1 MTYFFITLP
10 FIVMAWILYTSKNVL
25 LCVGRWFLSCRY
37 QIESSGDIAFG
48 QNKSYLIMPNHPA
61 IVDPIILVSELHRRG
76 LSLCPLVDESFFSN
90 GFVRHVLALFNSV
103 RVPDFRRANFRPFLK
118 VRPTYKASL
127 KRAKALSYSVL
138 ALLTAGENVLLY
150 PSGHITADGRESL
163 ENRQLAF
170 NVISQLPKGVEVIGV
185 RIRGLFGSTW
195 SRAGGVPPPPFV
207 KTLVK
212 SVLTWPFSVFRRRRS
227 VSIYAENMTAKVI
240 EWSKLPRAGFNRM
253 LEQWYNADLEMKGL
267 DKEPA
272 T

>member
-1 MTYFFITLP
+1 MTFLFITLP
-10 FIVMAWILYTSKNVL
+10 FFVLAWIFYTNKNVL
-25 LCVGRWFLSCRY
+25 LCVGRWFLSRRY
-37 QIESSGDIAFG
+37 QIKNSGDLVFAPHK
-48 QNKSYLIMPNHPA
+48 NYLIMPNHPA
-61 IVDPIILVSELHRRG
+61 IVDPAILVSELHRRG

-90 GFVRHVLALFNSV
+90 GFVRHILALFNSV

-118 VRPTYKASL
+118 VRPTHKASL

-150 PSGHITADGRESL
+150 PSGHITADGRECL

-170 NVISQLPKGVEVIGV
+170 NVISQLPKGVEVVGV
-185 RIRGLFGSTW
+185 RIRGLFGSKW
-195 SRAGGVPPPPFV
+195 SRAGGNPPPPFV
-207 KTLVK
+207 KTLMK
-212 SVLTWPFSVFRRRRS
+212 SILIWPFSIFRRRRR

-240 EWSKLPRAGFNRM
+240 EWSKLPRAGFNGM
-253 LEQWYNADLEMKGL
+253 LEHWYNADLEMKGL

>member
-1 MTYFFITLP
+1 MTFFFITLP
-10 FIVMAWILYTSKNVL
+10 FFVLAWIFYTNKNVL
-25 LCVGRWFLSCRY
+25 LCVGRWFLSRRY
-37 QIESSGDIAFG
+37 QIKNSGDIVFAP
-48 QNKSYLIMPNHPA
+48 NKNYLIMPNHPA
-61 IVDPIILVSELHRRG
+61 IVDPLILVSELHRRG
-76 LSLCPLVDESFFSN
+76 MNICPLVDESFFSN

-118 VRPTYKASL
+118 VRPTHKASL

-150 PSGHITADGRESL
+150 PSGHITADGRECL

-185 RIRGLFGSTW
+185 RIRGLFGSKW
-195 SRAGGVPPPPFV
+195 SRARGNPPPPFV
-207 KTLVK
+207 KTLMK
-212 SVLTWPFSVFRRRRS
+212 SILIWPFSVFRRRRS

-240 EWSKLPRAGFNRM
+240 EWSKLPRAGFNKK
-253 LEQWYNADLEMKGL
+253 LEQWYNADLKIRGL

>member
-1 MTYFFITLP
+1 MTFVFITLP
-10 FIVMAWILYTSKNVL
+10 FLVMGWIFYTNKNVL
-25 LCVGRWFLSCRY
+25 LCVGRWFLSRRY
-37 QIESSGDIAFG
+37 QIKSSGDLVFSP
-48 QNKSYLIMPNHPA
+48 NKNYLILPNHPA
-61 IVDPIILVSELHRRG
+61 LVDPLILVSELHRRG
-76 LSLCPLVDESFFSN
+76 MNICPLVDESFFSN

-118 VRPTYKASL
+118 VRPTHKASL

-150 PSGHITADGRESL
+150 PSGHITSDGRECL

-170 NVISQLPKGVEVIGV
+170 NVISQLPKGVEVVGV
-185 RIRGLFGSTW
+185 RMRGVFGSMW
-195 SRAGGVPPPPFV
+195 SRAGGRPPPPFM

-212 SVLTWPFSVFRRRRS
+212 AIFLWPFSIFRRRRT
-227 VSIYAENMTAKVI
+227 VTIHVEKLTHKVGD
-240 EWSKLPRAGFNRM
+240 WGKLPRAGFNKK